1 MQFNRAFFR
10 KLCKKVEAVITL
22 ELIDWVNLDKSDD
35 NSAYVSS
42 LNKFREMYY
51 KNIPTKTIQLKYNTL
66 DIFNINEF
74 FIACFRYS
82 YHNNLLFHTFKSA
95 STRGPARGGTSH
107 LTNFGETWPVWRG
120 PPKTIHSKF
129 KEIWSKPGGDD
140 HPPFF
145 YKNDKKSS
153 KNWSKA

>member
-10 KLCKKVEAVITL
+10 KSCKKVEAVITL

-35 NSAYVSS
+35 NSAYVSF
-42 LNKFREMYY
+42 LNKFREMYN

-95 STRGPARGGTSH
+95 STRGPGRGGASH
-107 LTNFGETWPVWRG
+107 LTNFGETWPV
-120 PPKTIHSKF
+120 
-129 KEIWSKPGGDD
+129 
-140 HPPFF
+140 
-145 YKNDKKSS
+145 
-153 KNWSKA
+153 

>member
-10 KLCKKVEAVITL
+10 KSCKKVEAVITL
-22 ELIDWVNLDKSDD
+22 ELIDWVNLGKSDD
-35 NSAYVSS
+35 NSAYVSF
-42 LNKFREMYY
+42 LNKFREMYN

-120 PPKTIHSKF
+120 PPKTTSL
-129 KEIWSKPGGDD
+129 
-140 HPPFF
+140 
-145 YKNDKKSS
+145 
-153 KNWSKA
+153 

>member
-107 LTNFGETWPVWRG
+107 LTNFGETWPV
-120 PPKTIHSKF
+120 
-129 KEIWSKPGGDD
+129 
-140 HPPFF
+140 
-145 YKNDKKSS
+145 
-153 KNWSKA
+153 